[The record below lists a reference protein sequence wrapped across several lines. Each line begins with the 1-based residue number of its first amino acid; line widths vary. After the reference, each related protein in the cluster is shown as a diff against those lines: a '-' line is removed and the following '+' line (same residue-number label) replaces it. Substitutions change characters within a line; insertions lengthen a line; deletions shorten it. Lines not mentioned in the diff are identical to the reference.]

1 MQKPTTNRVISV
13 PALTKPT
20 ANRPAI
26 TNAAVAVFFLPNFSS
41 ANIMNKLAQGKASVM
56 PNVKVSD
63 LVMVMPRSAIMFG
76 SQVPSP
82 SATPKNATKQTMA
95 AIRRPR

>member
-1 MQKPTTNRVISV
+1 
-13 PALTKPT
+13 
-20 ANRPAI
+20 
-26 TNAAVAVFFLPNFSS
+26 
-41 ANIMNKLAQGKASVM
+41 M

-82 SATPKNATKQTMA
+82 SATPKKATKQTMA
-95 AIRRPR
+95 AIKRPR